1 MTILL
6 TGAAGFIGST
16 AAAALLDRGEKVIGI
31 DNLNDYYDPQLKQD
45 RLERLVG
52 RNGFTF
58 QKLDICDRDGLTQI
72 TQEFPDITGIIHLAA
87 QAGVRYSLTNPFAY
101 SEANLTGHLS
111 MLEAAREMENLKH
124 FVYASSSSVYGGNKK
139 FPFSTDDN
147 VDQPVSLYAAT
158 KKACELMSHAYAHIY
173 RIPQTGIRFFTVYG
187 PWGRPDMAAFL
198 FTRAIINGEP
208 IRVFNHGD
216 MQRDFT
222 YIDDAV
228 AGLISALDHP
238 PQDDGQPPAKVY
250 NIGNDNPEQLLDF
263 IAVLEKAIGKQAIRQ
278 LEPMQDGDV
287 PRTAADITASRKD
300 LGFAPNTKIEQGL
313 GNFVAWYRSYYNV

>member
-1 MTILL
+1 
-6 TGAAGFIGST
+6 
-16 AAAALLDRGEKVIGI
+16 
-31 DNLNDYYDPQLKQD
+31 LKQD
-45 RLERLVG
+45 RLECLVG

-58 QKLDICDRDGLTQI
+58 QKIDICDRDGLTQI
-72 TQEFPDITGIIHLAA
+72 AKDFPDITGIINLAA
-87 QAGVRYSLTNPFAY
+87 QAVVRYALKNPFAY

-278 LEPMQDGDV
+278 LEPLQDGDV